1 MTRESRVLAAL
12 DDVRQQNQGQVIAA
26 ARMDNTTCALVLRR
40 LVALG
45 LVEMTTYRNGREGR
59 PAYLYRR
66 VTTRR
71 EQAA

>member
-40 LVALG
+40 LVARRLHPQQQ
-45 LVEMTTYRNGREGR
+45 
-59 PAYLYRR
+59 PA
-66 VTTRR
+66 
-71 EQAA
+71 

>member
-1 MTRESRVLAAL
+1 MTRESRVL
-12 DDVRQQNQGQVIAA
+12 DVLHHTRQMNQGAVIKA

-71 EQAA
+71 EAA